1 MKNEENILNRCLE
14 RFKALAPVK
23 EIKIKKNEINKKNH
37 RIDGIL
43 EVHINK
49 EKLLF
54 VYEIKRIIKRPIPE
68 QLYIYQKNI
77 NENFMLFAE
86 YVNPSIAEDLKK
98 NNVNFID
105 SQGNAF
111 IHIPNHLYIDVQGN
125 KLEVP
130 EEKQLTAI
138 FQSKGLHLLTLLLT
152 HEDAINYSL
161 RDLARASG
169 ISLGRTGTIMKEL
182 RNHGFIIKTSQ
193 NKFEF
198 SDKKKLFEKWIE
210 NYGERLR
217 PNLLIGTYK
226 ISPKTDIQKIAQ
238 ILKNRTIDFA
248 FGGETGAEILSQ
260 YFRAGCI
267 DLFIPEAKMLDVI
280 KHIELA
286 PSKEYNIR
294 LFNLYSD
301 ELLFKDKSFSVPLLL
316 PIMMYAEL
324 LFQGNDRATE
334 TAEMI
339 FDRYIKK
346 MFK

>member
-1 MKNEENILNRCLE
+1 MKNEKNILNRCLE
-14 RFKALAPVK
+14 RLKALAPVK
-23 EIKIKKNEINKKNH
+23 EIKIKKSEINTKGH
-37 RIDGIL
+37 RIDGLL
-43 EVHINK
+43 EVHIDK
-49 EKLLF
+49 GKLLF

-77 NENFMLFAE
+77 NENFILFAE
-86 YVNPSIAEDLKK
+86 YVNSSIAGDLKK

-125 KLEVP
+125 KLKVP
-130 EEKQLTAI
+130 EEKQSTAI
-138 FQSKGLHLLTLLLT
+138 FQSKGLQLLTLLLT

-161 RDLARASG
+161 RDLARISG

-182 RNHGFIIKTSQ
+182 RNNGFIIKTAE
-193 NKFEF
+193 NKSELY
-198 SDKKKLFEKWIE
+198 DKKRLFDKWIE

-226 ISPKTDIQKIAQ
+226 ISPKMDIQKIAQ
-238 ILKNRTIDFA
+238 ILKNSTVDFA
-248 FGGETGAEILSQ
+248 YGGETGAEILSQ

-267 DLFIPEAKMLDVI
+267 DVFIPEEKTMDVI
-280 KHIELA
+280 KQLKLA
-286 PSKEYNIR
+286 PAKEYNMR
-294 LFNLYSD
+294 LFELYSD
-301 ELLFKDKSFSVPLLL
+301 ELLFKDKSFSAPLVL

-324 LFQGNDRATE
+324 LFQGNDRAIE
-334 TAEMI
+334 TAEII
-339 FDRYIKK
+339 FDKYIKE

>member
-1 MKNEENILNRCLE
+1 MKSEENILNRCLE
-14 RFKALAPVK
+14 RFKALSPVK
-23 EIKIKKNEINKKNH
+23 EIKIKKNEINQKNH
-37 RIDGIL
+37 RIDGLL
-43 EVHINK
+43 EIHINK
-49 EKLLF
+49 DKLLF
-54 VYEIKRIIKRPIPE
+54 VYEIKRIIKRPVPE

-77 NENFMLFAE
+77 NENFILFAE

-111 IHIPNHLYIDVQGN
+111 IHIPNHLYIDVHGN
-125 KLEVP
+125 KLKVP
-130 EEKQLTAI
+130 EEKQSTAI
-138 FQSKGLHLLTLLLT
+138 FQPKGLQLLTLLLT
-152 HEDAINYSL
+152 HEDVINYSL
-161 RDLARASG
+161 RVLAKVSD

-182 RNHGFIIKTSQ
+182 RNNGFIIKTSQ

-226 ISPKTDIQKIAQ
+226 ISPKMDIQKIAQ
-238 ILKNRTIDFA
+238 ILKNSTIVFA

-260 YFRAGCI
+260 YFRAGCV
-267 DLFIPEAKMLDVI
+267 DLFIPEEKMLDVI
-280 KHIELA
+280 KQLKLA
-286 PSKEYNIR
+286 PAKEYNIC

-301 ELLFKDKSFSVPLLL
+301 ELLFKDKFFSVPLVL

-324 LFQGNDRATE
+324 LFQGNDRAIE
-334 TAEMI
+334 TAEII
-339 FDRYIKK
+339 FDKYIKE